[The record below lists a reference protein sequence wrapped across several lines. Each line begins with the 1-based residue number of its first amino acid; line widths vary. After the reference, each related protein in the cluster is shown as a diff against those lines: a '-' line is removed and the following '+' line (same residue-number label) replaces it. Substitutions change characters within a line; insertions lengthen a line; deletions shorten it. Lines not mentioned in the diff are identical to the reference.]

1 MNERW
6 RTHILLSL
14 RRFLRLAA
22 STLVRAVIWHGA
34 KLSIVR
40 KAISAFPRSSH
51 DRIVANCVTPIESW
65 I

>member
-22 STLVRAVIWHGA
+22 NRLVRAVSWHEV

-40 KAISAFPRSSH
+40 KAISAFFAH
-51 DRIVANCVTPIESW
+51 LTIGLLPIA
-65 I
+65 

>member
-22 STLVRAVIWHGA
+22 NTLVRAVIWHGA

-40 KAISAFPRSSH
+40 KAISAFLAHPT
-51 DRIVANCVTPIESW
+51 IGLLPIA
-65 I
+65 